1 MPALTWSDRAV
12 GGFVAGLVCGIGLSA
27 GTALYITNSPVPFI
41 NKVQRPT
48 ENVNPGAGGQLP
60 DPNKPLYSNQ
70 AVSQTIVVPEPPA
83 APSGLGKAA
92 VPGQAPPTPAPA
104 TGKAAGASVATAASP
119 AAAATADSGRVM
131 LQVGAFKSAQDAD
144 SMRARLALLGLD
156 ARVSQVTQDGVTVLY
171 RVRIGPYRGLD
182 DLSGIRRTLSE
193 NGIEAQV
200 VQGP

>member
-1 MPALTWSDRAV
+1 
-12 GGFVAGLVCGIGLSA
+12 VAGLVCGIALSA
-27 GTALYITNSPVPFI
+27 GMALYITNSPVPFV

-70 AVSQTIVVPEPPA
+70 AVSQEVNVPAQPA
-83 APSGLGKAA
+83 AAVAAGQGKAA
-92 VPGQAPPTPAPA
+92 VPGQTPPATVAPAPS
-104 TGKAAGASVATAASP
+104 AGGPAGPSVASTAAP
-119 AAAATADSGRVM
+119 ASAPDSGRAM

-156 ARVSQVTQDGVTVLY
+156 ARVSQVMQDGVTVLY
-171 RVRIGPYRGLD
+171 RVRIGPYRELD

-200 VQGP
+200 VHGP